1 MSQKIVIV
9 ESPAKAKTINKY
21 LGSDYTVLA
30 SFGHI
35 RDLPPK
41 DGSVRPDEDFA
52 MSWELGDRAERP
64 VGEITKAVKGAAA
77 VFLASDPDREGEA
90 IAWHILEVLR
100 AKGLDK
106 GTPIRR
112 VTFNEITKTA
122 VLDAIAHPRDIDQD
136 LVDAYM
142 ARRAL
147 DYLVGFS
154 LSPVL
159 WRKLPGAKS
168 AGRVQSVAL
177 RLICERESEIEVF
190 KPQEFWSI
198 EGTFLTANGAVVPA
212 HLTQLDG
219 KKLDKFALGTEAEAQ
234 AALSIINQ
242 LTYKVGA
249 VEKKQTKRN
258 PYAPFTTS
266 TLQQEASRKLG
277 LGATRTMRTAQQL
290 YEGTDIGGET
300 VGLITYMRT
309 DGVTLS
315 NDAIASAREVIGKD
329 FGASYLPDAP
339 RVYKN
344 TAKNAQ
350 EAHEAIRPTDM
361 RRRPED
367 VAKFL
372 DGDQLKLYTLIWQ
385 RTMASQ
391 MASAV
396 LDQVSVDI
404 VGAGNKATFRATGSV
419 VVFDGWLKIY
429 QETFDED
436 KKPDDDGYG
445 NVRLPPVKE
454 NDPLQKKDVKPEQH
468 FTQPPPRY
476 SEASLVKKLEELGIG
491 RPSTYASIMQVL
503 QDRDY
508 VRLDKKRFIPEDMGR
523 VVTTFLENYFN
534 EYVQYDFTAD
544 LEERLDD
551 ISGGKIAWKKVLRDF
566 WTNFSGSIGE
576 TKDLKISDVID
587 ALNISLAPHFFPP
600 NADGSDSRICQMC
613 KTGQMGLKLGK
624 FGAFL
629 GCSNYPTCRNT
640 KPLAVAGGSADGAP
654 QMIGPRELGFD
665 PETKLP
671 ISVRVGPYGA
681 YVQLGPQPSTE
692 PPPVVELDDKGKPK
706 KKKKKKDDAPK
717 PKRVSLPKG
726 LDPNLIDLST
736 AIKLLGLPRDVGAHP
751 ETGVMIQAGI
761 GRFGPYLK
769 VGPQYKTIPPDDD
782 VLTIGL
788 NRAVVL
794 IAEPSK
800 GRFGGAPREPAKVVG
815 EHPDDSK
822 PITLNKGRFGPYVK
836 WGKVMATVTK
846 SYDPENLTLKDAV
859 EIIAA
864 KVAKGGGPAKGK
876 GKAGK
881 APKEATGPK
890 VAKTVKGK
898 KRYTSSR
905 YRHYQFDGRQ
915 NCYRTTAGFMAWQ
928 YDAASEFELC
938 GYRQLCARSAGR
950 TRNEK
955 HTGRTYP
962 QVLQRME

>member
-1 MSQKIVIV
+1 LSQKIVIV

-21 LGSDYTVLA
+21 LGSDFTVLA
-30 SFGHI
+30 SYGHI

-52 MSWELGDRAERP
+52 MEWQLGERADKP
-64 VGEITKAVKGAAA
+64 VSEITKAVKGAEA
-77 VFLASDPDREGEA
+77 VYLASDPDREGEA

-100 AKGLDK
+100 AKGLSK
-106 GTPIRR
+106 TAPIHR
-112 VTFNEITKTA
+112 VTFNEITKA
-122 VLDAIAHPRDIDQD
+122 KVLDAIAHPREIDQD

-190 KPQEFWSI
+190 KPQEFWTI
-198 EGTFLTANGAVVPA
+198 DAVFETADGGLIPA
-212 HLTQLDG
+212 HLTHLGG
-219 KKLDKFALGTEAEAQ
+219 KKLDKFTLGNEAEAQ
-234 AALSIINQ
+234 AVLSIVNQ
-242 LTYKVGA
+242 LTYHVSA
-249 VEKKQTKRN
+249 VEKKQTRRN
-258 PYAPFTTS
+258 PYPPFTTS

-315 NDAIASAREVIGKD
+315 SEAIAGARDVIAKD
-329 FGASYLPDAP
+329 YGDNYLPDSP

-344 TAKNAQ
+344 AAKNAQ

-361 RRRPED
+361 RRRPEN
-367 VAKFL
+367 VAKYL
-372 DGDQLKLYTLIWQ
+372 DGDQLRLYTLIWQ

-396 LDQVSVDI
+396 LDQVAVDI
-404 VGAGNKATFRATGSV
+404 AGNGNKAVFRATGSV

-429 QETFDED
+429 QEAFDED

-445 NVRLPPVKE
+445 NTRLPPVKE
-454 NDPLQKKDVKPEQH
+454 EDKLDKKEVKSEQH

-476 SEASLVKKLEELGIG
+476 SEASLVKRLEELGIG

-523 VVTTFLENYFN
+523 VVTSFLENYFN

-551 ISGGKIAWKKVLRDF
+551 ISGGRIPWKKVLRDF
-566 WTNFSGSIGE
+566 WTNFSGSIGR

-587 ALNISLAPHFFPP
+587 ALNVALAPHFFPP
-600 NADGSDSRICQMC
+600 NPDGTDSRICLVC

-640 KPLAVAGGSADGAP
+640 KPLAVAGGATDGAP
-654 QMIGPRELGFD
+654 QMQGPRELGLD
-665 PETKLP
+665 PDTQLP
-671 ISVRVGPYGA
+671 VTVRVGPYGA
-681 YVQLGPQPSTE
+681 YVQLGPAAVAVAE
-692 PPPVVELDDKGKPK
+692 APVEELDAKGK
-706 KKKKKKDDAPK
+706 KKKKKKSDAPK

-726 LDPNLIDLST
+726 LDPNLIDLAT
-736 AIKLLGLPRDVGAHP
+736 ALKILGLPRDVGPHP

-769 VGPQYKTIPPDDD
+769 MGPQYKSLTADDD
-782 VLTIGL
+782 VLNVGL

-794 IAEPSK
+794 MAEPSK
-800 GRFGGAPREPAKVVG
+800 GRFGGGAAREPAKVLG
-815 EHPDDSK
+815 EHPEDSK

-846 SYDPENLTLKDAV
+846 SYDAENLTLKDAL
-859 EIIAA
+859 EIIEA
-864 KVAKGGGPAKGK
+864 KVAKGGSGKSKAKATAK
-876 GKAGK
+876 EPKAIKTLK
-881 APKEATGPK
+881 A
-890 VAKTVKGK
+890 AKSK
-898 KRYTSSR
+898 KN
-905 YRHYQFDGRQ
+905 Q
-915 NCYRTTAGFMAWQ
+915 
-928 YDAASEFELC
+928 E
-938 GYRQLCARSAGR
+938 
-950 TRNEK
+950 
-955 HTGRTYP
+955 
-962 QVLQRME
+962 